1 MLEKCIISI
10 QKVIFINTWV
20 CQIIKK
26 KQSWIINMILLIYF
40 FKHINMVTGLEMKN
54 RLIQQEKVAKKN
66 LLIQQGKRIKK
77 NLLIKQN
84 LQIFSD
90 MSQLESNE
98 AEVKEGKGSKILTPN
113 KLLSRPPILFTQIKA
128 EIIHA
133 Y

>member
-1 MLEKCIISI
+1 
-10 QKVIFINTWV
+10 
-20 CQIIKK
+20 
-26 KQSWIINMILLIYF
+26 
-40 FKHINMVTGLEMKN
+40 
-54 RLIQQEKVAKKN
+54 
-66 LLIQQGKRIKK
+66 
-77 NLLIKQN
+77 
-84 LQIFSD
+84 